1 MTKPLAST
9 ASVDLADSRSVFEQ
23 VAEPLRPR
31 SNENDRAYAGL
42 LLWGMMSGDAKSKRL
57 LGRAMDVQESTIRY
71 WHKKHSWNR
80 RLTICPNAEFEAL
93 RAYRLLMDL
102 QGGKKQSEGLMVAL
116 DVVLERAGLAE
127 VRHLVLAQRQ
137 GQPLGAPSASTAAL
151 GGEAGGEATSGSDN
165 AAGGA
170 QGAFEHPSKHER
182 DALKSRVVGG
192 ALSDVEI
199 EQMDPTK
206 HLAKLRNDILSDH
219 LRVVDVKRQIG
230 LIDACLAYIA
240 KQLRDGQLK
249 VDVKD
254 IPSLLRA
261 RALLTGLPTEQVAV
275 AVNHQHDHEVTVV
288 ESQRIRNARK
298 QGGTAFIQAMKTEYE
313 ELGVIM
319 DAIPVEAS
327 NE

>member
-1 MTKPLAST
+1 MSQTSPVP
-9 ASVDLADSRSVFEQ
+9 VDIDQSDARSVFAA

-31 SNENDRAYAGL
+31 SNENDRAYAAL
-42 LLWGMMSGDAKSKRL
+42 LLWAMMAGDARSKRL

-80 RLTICPNAEFEAL
+80 RLTICKNAEYEAL

-102 QGGKKQSEGLMVAL
+102 QSGKKQSDGLMVAL
-116 DVVLERAGLAE
+116 DVVLERAGLAD

-137 GQPLGAPSASTAAL
+137 GAPLGAPSASTTAL
-151 GGEAGGEATSGSDN
+151 AGTPGGEGSQQADAS
-165 AAGGA
+165 AAGA
-170 QGAFEHPSKHER
+170 QQPFDHPSKHER
-182 DALKSRVVGG
+182 DALQSRVVGG

-199 EQMDPTK
+199 EQMDPSK

-240 KQLRDGQLK
+240 QQLKNGTLK

-288 ESQRIRNARK
+288 ESTRLRNARK
-298 QGGTAFIQAMKTEYE
+298 QGGSAFLQAMKTEYE

-319 DAIPVEAS
+319 DAIPVEVE
-327 NE
+327 NG